1 MVEKV
6 KKPRAKKSAKKEEN
20 IMDLLPSEQ
29 LQVLKSLSEEVG
41 NKCSEILV
49 KAKADCDVI
58 LKPCCLKIRS
68 YALIVPL
75 DYQEQDFIEK
85 ETDKV

>member
-1 MVEKV
+1 MTEKV
-6 KKPRAKKSAKKEEN
+6 KKPRVKKVPKKEE
-20 IMDLLPSEQ
+20 ISMDLLPSEQ

-49 KAKADCDVI
+49 KAKADCDII

-75 DYQEQDFIEK
+75 DYPEVDVEEVHYK
-85 ETDKV
+85 